1 MPTLPPSSVSPNAAA
16 TAARASGQPSDQ
28 TARFSTSG
36 GPSQG
41 WAQGPPTESVAE
53 LLRTLELMINGRLDG
68 VLHGNHQGLTPGH
81 GSEPGESRLYQP
93 GDDVRRIDWNITA
106 RTNETYV
113 REQIADRDL
122 TAWLVVDASAT
133 MQFGT
138 VTNDKAQTATAA
150 AACIGFLTARNQNRL
165 GAILV
170 AGPAIHVIPPRT
182 GANQVRAVLST
193 LTDPPESEGLGQ
205 ADLAGALDR
214 VGALAK
220 RRGFIAVISDFV
232 GDDWGDALG
241 RLSMR
246 HDLLAITVHDPREYD
261 VPPIGLV
268 EVVDPATG
276 ATREVRVTT
285 KVQQRFAKAAA
296 AERERRTA
304 ELGRSGADVIEL
316 MTDGDWLGTIV
327 QHTQRKKVQS
337 VRGDGIDR

>member
-1 MPTLPPSSVSPNAAA
+1 MPTLHPSSVSPTAAA
-16 TAARASGQPSDQ
+16 TAARASGQSTLF
-28 TARFSTSG
+28 TAG
-36 GPSQG
+36 GASQG

-53 LLRTLELMINGRLDG
+53 LLRTLELTINGRLDG

-93 GDDVRRIDWNITA
+93 GDDVRRIDWSITA

-138 VTNDKAQTATAA
+138 VANDKAQTATAA

-165 GAILV
+165 GAVLV
-170 AGPAIHVIPPRT
+170 AGPAIHVIPPRA

-193 LTDPPESEGLGQ
+193 LTGPPASEGLGP

-220 RRGFIAVISDFV
+220 RRGFVAVISDFA

-268 EVVDPATG
+268 EVADPATG
-276 ATREVRVTT
+276 ATREVRVTA
-285 KVQQRFAKAAA
+285 KVQQRFADAAA
-296 AERERRTA
+296 TERGRRTA
-304 ELGRSGADVIEL
+304 ALGRSGADVIEL
-316 MTDGDWLGTIV
+316 LTDDDWLGAIV
-327 QHTQRKKVQS
+327 QHTRRKRVQS